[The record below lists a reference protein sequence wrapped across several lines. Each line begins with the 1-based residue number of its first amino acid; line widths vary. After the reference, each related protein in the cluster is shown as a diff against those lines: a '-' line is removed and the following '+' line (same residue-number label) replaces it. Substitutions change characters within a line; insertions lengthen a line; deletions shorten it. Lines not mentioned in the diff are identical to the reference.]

1 MRSRDRAI
9 GVVALLAWAPLCS
22 AGTFQAPADTP
33 WPLILSSAGHAPAE
47 KTGTADIYVAP
58 PNAPASPDWRAKVMN
73 GAAVILEGGSPLAGE
88 FGFLAGTGTV
98 SCIHIVDQ
106 HNPNLPVIWES
117 AVNIPRYQVPPDAR
131 IFAKE
136 RWTGAPVIAGYRL
149 GAGAVLW
156 IATSPGASG
165 YERFPWL
172 TQALADL
179 GFGPSFRSSRLW
191 AFFDDSYR
199 SRADPDYLALRW
211 RKAGIA
217 ALHVAS
223 WHFFDADPDADPAH
237 DQYLQKLIA
246 ACHRRGIL
254 VYAWVELPHVSDAFW
269 NAHPEWREKT
279 ALLQDAQLDWRKLM
293 NLQNPDCVRAI
304 QAGLR
309 AMMRRFDWDGVNLA
323 ELYFESLEGAG
334 NPARFAP
341 MNSDVRTM
349 FRARFGWDPIEIW
362 GQRKDAASLG
372 QFLNFRAELAGK
384 MQSDWLRFAA
394 QLQSLHPGLDLVLTH
409 VDDRFDTG
417 MKDAIGAD
425 AARVLPLLD
434 TQPFSFLIEDPA
446 TVWNLGPQRYPE
458 IAKRYAALTPHR
470 DRLAIDINIVDRYQ
484 DVYPTRQQT
493 GTELLELV
501 HMASIAFPRVALY
514 FENSILKPDLPLLS
528 AAAATV
534 TRYSRER
541 QGISVASPE
550 DFELVWS
557 GGGATVDGKS
567 WPLITAEA
575 VHLPAGDHLVQPA
588 PARTGI
594 SITDLNATLL
604 SASADAKH
612 AAFSYSSNSRAIVQF
627 DRTPAS
633 ITLDGRAFTVECVED
648 SKCVVL
654 LPGGKH
660 AVTVR

>member
-9 GVVALLAWAPLCS
+9 GVFAFAACATVCG
-22 AGTFQAPADTP
+22 AGTFQAPSETP

-47 KTGTADIYVAP
+47 RGSAADIYVAP
-58 PNAPASPDWRAKVMN
+58 LNAPASTDWRAKVTN
-73 GAAVILEGGSPLAGE
+73 GAAVILEGASPLAAQ
-88 FGFLAGTGTV
+88 FGFVAGSGTV
-98 SCIHIVDQ
+98 SCIHIVDE
-106 HNPNLPVIWES
+106 HNPDLPVIWGS
-117 AVNIPRYQVPPDAR
+117 AVNIPRYEVPPGAR

-136 RWTGAPVIAGYRL
+136 RWTGAPVAAGYRM

-172 TQALADL
+172 VQALADL

-199 SRADPDYLALRW
+199 SRADPDYLAVRW

-223 WHFFDADPDADPAH
+223 WHFFDPDPAH
-237 DQYLQKLIA
+237 DQYLKQLIA
-246 ACHRRGIL
+246 ACHRHGVL
-254 VYAWVELPHVSDAFW
+254 VYAWIELPHVSDAFW

-293 NLQNPDCVRAI
+293 NLQNPDCVSAI
-304 QAGLR
+304 RAGLR
-309 AMMRRFDWDGVNLA
+309 AMMQRFDWDGVNLA

-334 NPARFAP
+334 NPARFTP
-341 MNSDVRTM
+341 LNSDVRTM

-362 GQRKDAASLG
+362 GERKDAASLR
-372 QFLNFRAELAGK
+372 QFLDFRAGLAGK
-384 MQSDWLRFAA
+384 MQADWLRFAA
-394 QLQSLHPGLDLVLTH
+394 QLQSLRPGLDLVLTH

-425 AARVLPLLD
+425 AARALPLLD

-446 TVWNLGPQRYPE
+446 TVWNLGPQRYAE
-458 IAKRYAALTPHR
+458 IAKRYAPLTPHR

-493 GTELLELV
+493 GTELFELV
-501 HMASIAFPRVALY
+501 HMASVAFPRVALY
-514 FENSILKPDLPLLS
+514 FENSILRPDLAFLS

-534 TRYSRER
+534 TSYSKVNH
-541 QGISVASPE
+541 GISVASPA
-550 DFELVWS
+550 DFDLVWS
-557 GGGATVDGKS
+557 GGATVDGKP
-567 WPLITAEA
+567 WPLITAEG
-575 VHLPAGDHLVQPA
+575 VHLPAGEHLVQPA
-588 PARTGI
+588 TARTGI
-594 SITDLNATLL
+594 SITDLNAKLL
-604 SASADAKH
+604 SASADAGRATFH
-612 AAFSYSSNSRAIVQF
+612 YSSNSRAIAQF
-627 DRTPAS
+627 DRKPAS
-633 ITLDGRAFTVECVED
+633 MTLDGHAFAVECVEQ
-648 SKCVVL
+648 SNCAVL
-654 LPGGKH
+654 LPRGEH
-660 AVTVR
+660 SVTVR